1 VYGFKYMEVSKGT
14 AILIVKSF
22 TLKILVREGAVRNLV
37 GLHALYLFKI
47 K

>member
-1 VYGFKYMEVSKGT
+1 MDLGKLKSQLVQL
-14 AILIVKSF
+14 ILIVKYF
-22 TLKILVREGAVRNLV
+22 TLKILVREGAVRNLI